1 MGRLL
6 DLTGQRFGKLT
17 VIEFAGHAPNRK
29 TLWKCKCDCGNETL
43 VKTNALRSGAT
54 KSCGCLVPVA
64 SGDTHRKHGMSESRL
79 YRIWRGM
86 KARCLNP
93 NVLCFPNYGGRGITV
108 CAEWTDSFDPF
119 RDWALANGY
128 RDNLTIDRIDVN
140 GNYCPDN
147 CRWVSMKTQCE
158 NRSNN
163 NLLKLDGETQPVSVW
178 AERIGVSAD
187 LLYSRKRKGWTDE
200 RILKTPSRKKKG
212 I

>member
-54 KSCGCLVPVA
+54 KSCGCLVPVV

-79 YRIWRGM
+79 YRTWKNM
-86 KARCLNP
+86 KARCSNER
-93 NVLCFPNYGGRGITV
+93 VLCYPHYGGRGIAV
-108 CAEWTDSFDPF
+108 CEEWQNSFEAF

-147 CRWVSMKTQCE
+147 CQWVSMKTQCE